1 MTYQNSIQEYGKLTE
16 WPCRWFS
23 FRPCDISS
31 GDDSCSGDFGSNVRK
46 KIQNGQL
53 QNVKIN
59 TTYIY
64 NGFYISAIFYALSDT
79 IGDLIYR
86 KENIGHILY
95 LLSFT
100 GIFIYLQQTL
110 LGIMNGLGKQEFFL
124 ELYCGLCN
132 KNTFCDLLC
141 SFIRNCRIYCG
152 MVVSSICV
160 CILDISTV
168 IKTTGMA
175 LDFRNW
181 IIKPGLAGAIMLVI
195 GKYVQ
200 SFFTIFHLGHSWTLY
215 SLSLEI
221 L

>member
-1 MTYQNSIQEYGKLTE
+1 LFWGHDLSKQHTGIWQTYGNGHAAGFLSV
-16 WPCRWFS
+16 
-23 FRPCDISS
+23 PCDISS

-64 NGFYISAIFYALSDT
+64 NGFYIFSHFYALSRYNR
-79 IGDLIYR
+79 GFNLQEGKYR
-86 KENIGHILY
+86 HILY

-181 IIKPGLAGAIMLVI
+181 IIKPALRG
-195 GKYVQ
+195 Q
-200 SFFTIFHLGHSWTLY
+200 
-215 SLSLEI
+215 
-221 L
+221 